1 MLLVR
6 GPTAGVIFRKLRNS
20 WVSRVGRIYLETF
33 IAAPRERCFD
43 LSLDV
48 DRHKHSMSRTGER
61 AVAGV
66 TRGMMGLG
74 DTVTWEARH
83 FGIPWRL
90 TVRITQLDRPHRF
103 VDEQLHGP
111 FAAMR
116 HEHRFAPV
124 AGGTLMADDFQF
136 EVPLGRLGVIV
147 DALVLERYMRQLLG
161 ARNEYL
167 KGVAESEGR

>member
-1 MLLVR
+1 M
-6 GPTAGVIFRKLRNS
+6 
-20 WVSRVGRIYLETF
+20 GRIYLETF
-33 IAAPRERCFD
+33 IAAPPERCFE

-48 DRHKHSMSRTGER
+48 DRHERSMSRTGER

-90 TVRITQLDRPHRF
+90 TVRITQLDPPHRF
-103 VDEQLHGP
+103 VDEQLRGP

-124 AGGTLMADDFQF
+124 AGGTLMADDFRF
-136 EVPLGRLGVIV
+136 EAPLGRLGVLV
-147 DALVLERYMRQLLG
+147 DALVLERYMRTLLG
-161 ARNEYL
+161 TRNEYL
-167 KGVAESEGR
+167 KGAAESESR